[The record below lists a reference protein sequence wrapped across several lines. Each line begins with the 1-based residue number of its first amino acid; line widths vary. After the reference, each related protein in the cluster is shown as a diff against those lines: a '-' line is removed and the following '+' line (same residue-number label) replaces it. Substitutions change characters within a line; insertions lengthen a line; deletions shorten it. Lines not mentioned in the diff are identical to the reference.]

1 MQIYIFNRKEYQ
13 QVLKTLPRIKVS
25 RIIMQIKNIPT
36 IFTDGWYKGNLHTSA
51 FTPIQGKK
59 IGDIPLYKSP
69 ISDIFRKHS
78 LYGYS
83 THKGIV
89 AHIELYFVLKIKLF
103 CNIQI

>member
-59 IGDIPLYKSP
+59 NRGYTAVQIP

-89 AHIELYFVLKIKLF
+89 VHIELYF
-103 CNIQI
+103 

>member
-51 FTPIQGKK
+51 FTSIQGKK
-59 IGDIPLYKSP
+59 MRSIPLYHFPVHS
-69 ISDIFRKHS
+69 ISS
-78 LYGYS
+78 
-83 THKGIV
+83 
-89 AHIELYFVLKIKLF
+89 
-103 CNIQI
+103 

>member
-51 FTPIQGKK
+51 YTPIQGKK
-59 IGDIPLYKSP
+59 MRSIPLYHFPVHS
-69 ISDIFRKHS
+69 ISS
-78 LYGYS
+78 
-83 THKGIV
+83 
-89 AHIELYFVLKIKLF
+89 
-103 CNIQI
+103 